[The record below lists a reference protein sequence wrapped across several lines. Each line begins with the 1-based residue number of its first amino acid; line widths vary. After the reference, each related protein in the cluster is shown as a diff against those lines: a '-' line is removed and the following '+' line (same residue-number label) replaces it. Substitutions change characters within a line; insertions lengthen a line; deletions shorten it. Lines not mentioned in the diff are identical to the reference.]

1 MDVPLLLTAVS
12 ATSPCGEDLEY
23 DADFL
28 HLERAA
34 QGQPERSMGDA
45 ILPAEPPDW
54 RSIQQQ
60 CLDLLQ
66 RSKDLRITHFLLQS
80 SLALQGVGGLA
91 SVLTLISELLQQYW
105 ADLHPR
111 LDADDHNDPTVRINA
126 LAGMTCDTNIRLLR
140 ESVLTRSRAFGP
152 VSLRGALNASG
163 LQSFPGETLGTEQ
176 LAGAFLD
183 SDPEQLQATHAAL
196 VEARAACETI
206 EKHVSEQVGS
216 AQGVDL
222 GALKY
227 LLKQALQI
235 FSQFAAQSGNSREPE
250 VVSDDSHASVEH
262 AAAPAAP
269 RNTGEIAS
277 RDEVLRDLDRIL
289 AYYTRHEPSSPLPV
303 LLNRA
308 KNLVHADFATIV
320 RNLIPDGMS
329 QFENLRGPD
338 GE

>member
-1 MDVPLLLTAVS
+1 MCALLLTAVS

-163 LQSFPGETLGTEQ
+163 LQSFP
-176 LAGAFLD
+176 AK
-183 SDPEQLQATHAAL
+183 PL
-196 VEARAACETI
+196 VP
-206 EKHVSEQVGS
+206 S
-216 AQGVDL
+216 
-222 GALKY
+222 
-227 LLKQALQI
+227 
-235 FSQFAAQSGNSREPE
+235 NWP
-250 VVSDDSHASVEH
+250 
-262 AAAPAAP
+262 
-269 RNTGEIAS
+269 
-277 RDEVLRDLDRIL
+277 
-289 AYYTRHEPSSPLPV
+289 EPS
-303 LLNRA
+303 R
-308 KNLVHADFATIV
+308 
-320 RNLIPDGMS
+320 
-329 QFENLRGPD
+329 Q
-338 GE
+338 